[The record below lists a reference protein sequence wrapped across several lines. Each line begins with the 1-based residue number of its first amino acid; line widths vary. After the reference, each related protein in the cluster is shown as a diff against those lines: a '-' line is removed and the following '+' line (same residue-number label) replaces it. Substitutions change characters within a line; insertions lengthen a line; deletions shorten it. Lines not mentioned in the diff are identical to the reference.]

1 MIDLQI
7 EYDQVN
13 LTIVYY
19 NILSFKKLQSNVNDQ
34 RDKSEQQI
42 RVRIN

>member
-1 MIDLQI
+1 LIDLQI